1 MEVKKNE
8 NLCIDFTGTEKL
20 FEKKEVEGCCY
31 MTVNELINTLCEI
44 ENQNVEVLRLEFNEN
59 SSEIV
64 VVVAKD
70 ENWEEEYKI
79 KVK

>member
-1 MEVKKNE
+1 
-8 NLCIDFTGTEKL
+8 
-20 FEKKEVEGCCY
+20 

-44 ENQNVEVLRLEFNEN
+44 ENQNAEVLRLEFNEN
-59 SSEIV
+59 SSELV

>member
-1 MEVKKNE
+1 
-8 NLCIDFTGTEKL
+8 
-20 FEKKEVEGCCY
+20 
-31 MTVNELINTLCEI
+31 MTINELINALYNI
-44 ENQNVEVLRLEFNEN
+44 EDLNSEVLRLEFNEN
-59 SSEIV
+59 SSELV

>member
-1 MEVKKNE
+1 
-8 NLCIDFTGTEKL
+8 
-20 FEKKEVEGCCY
+20 
-31 MTVNELINTLCEI
+31 MTINELINALYNI
-44 ENQNVEVLRLEFNEN
+44 EDLNAEVLRLEFNDI
-59 SSEIV
+59 SSELV

>member
-1 MEVKKNE
+1 
-8 NLCIDFTGTEKL
+8 
-20 FEKKEVEGCCY
+20 

-44 ENQNVEVLRLEFNEN
+44 ENQNAEVLRLEFNEN
-59 SSEIV
+59 SSELV

-79 KVK
+79 KVKWGVIIC

>member
-1 MEVKKNE
+1 VGGSRNNGRM
-8 NLCIDFTGTEKL
+8 L
-20 FEKKEVEGCCY
+20 Y
-31 MTVNELINTLCEI
+31 MTINELINALYNI
-44 ENQNVEVLRLEFNEN
+44 EDLNAEVLRLEFNDI
-59 SSEIV
+59 SSELV

>member
-1 MEVKKNE
+1 
-8 NLCIDFTGTEKL
+8 
-20 FEKKEVEGCCY
+20 
-31 MTVNELINTLCEI
+31 MTTNELINALYNI
-44 ENQNVEVLRLEFNEN
+44 EDLNSEVLRLEFNEN
-59 SSEIV
+59 SSELV

>member
-1 MEVKKNE
+1 VGGSLNNGRM
-8 NLCIDFTGTEKL
+8 L
-20 FEKKEVEGCCY
+20 Y
-31 MTVNELINTLCEI
+31 MTINELINALYNI
-44 ENQNVEVLRLEFNEN
+44 EDLNAEVLRLEFNDI
-59 SSEIV
+59 SSELV

>member
-1 MEVKKNE
+1 
-8 NLCIDFTGTEKL
+8 
-20 FEKKEVEGCCY
+20 

-44 ENQNVEVLRLEFNEN
+44 ENQNAEVLRLEFNGN
-59 SSEIV
+59 SSELV